1 MLDIEPELD
10 RKLRALYDHIE
21 TQDPPASLAPIMT
34 PAFRSGRKVLGRLV
48 GVAAIAAIAG
58 IALFAAEL
66 HAHRLSTPPTPITHP
81 VSPPSPAASPSPVWS
96 PSPLPSPNPQLA
108 LPSLPNPT
116 LLPVTV
122 RVLVPETQG
131 VGDASV
137 TIVPEGELF
146 IQYAC
151 VSGGGGVVVVLP
163 TNPPTLGPEVRPRC
177 SPSAAAATVVGT
189 ALPEYP
195 NEVLKVGTLGK
206 PLTLSISAG
215 SSTTWEIFI
224 AESAPPVP
232 PSVVSQG
239 WIAVSAN
246 PSYNGAG
253 ENGDIYLLS
262 EGAAPRR
269 IIGSD
274 GDGIAQACP
283 TFSPDGQRLAY
294 GEAHASGTVTTYRG
308 VWPVSDRAVVVVE
321 LNDPS
326 QPLMRV
332 TLPADPG
339 EIMCP
344 KWSPDGTHAAFRVG
358 TGLWVANTTSGK
370 TTVFQVGLTPWGQQ
384 GFAWSRDGSRIA
396 VAEPGQIRVVPIDG
410 SASAVIPVKGDTPG
424 SIGWTANDDAIV
436 YASTDAPGD
445 ALAVNRV
452 DADGT
457 NDTQLAHSGGAYGG
471 GAAVSPDGTRVAY
484 IDGVHV
490 LTMDTRGGKV
500 VAVSVPPNFLVGGL
514 LWSPDGKRL
523 LLSSIN
529 GVVSVALAPGSAPIV
544 YATALYPGGG
554 LDLEWSWPEVTW
566 QPVTGPTR

>member
-1 MLDIEPELD
+1 MVVVRSDAAARD
-10 RKLRALYDHIE
+10 RSTEVSGQSHASTLVVAMVVALL
-21 TQDPPASLAPIMT
+21 ASGCTAGAAPTPRSSPVTTAVPT
-34 PAFRSGRKVLGRLV
+34 PA
-48 GVAAIAAIAG
+48 
-58 IALFAAEL
+58 
-66 HAHRLSTPPTPITHP
+66 PTF
-81 VSPPSPAASPSPVWS
+81 S
-96 PSPLPSPNPQLA
+96 
-108 LPSLPNPT
+108 
-116 LLPVTV
+116 
-122 RVLVPETQG
+122 
-131 VGDASV
+131 
-137 TIVPEGELF
+137 
-146 IQYAC
+146 
-151 VSGGGGVVVVLP
+151 
-163 TNPPTLGPEVRPRC
+163 
-177 SPSAAAATVVGT
+177 
-189 ALPEYP
+189 
-195 NEVLKVGTLGK
+195 
-206 PLTLSISAG
+206 
-215 SSTTWEIFI
+215 
-224 AESAPPVP
+224 P

-246 PSYNGAG
+246 PSYHGAG

-262 EGAAPRR
+262 KGAAPRR

-294 GEAHASGTVTTYRG
+294 GEARASGTVTTYRG

-321 LNDPS
+321 LSDPS
-326 QPLMRV
+326 QALMRV
-332 TLPADPG
+332 TLPTNPG
-339 EIMCP
+339 EIVCP
-344 KWSPDGTHAAFRVG
+344 KWSPDGTHVAFRVG

-384 GFAWSRDGSRIA
+384 AFAWSRDGSRIA
-396 VAEPGQIRVVPIDG
+396 VAESGQIRVVPIDG
-410 SASAVIPVKGDTPG
+410 SASAAIPVTGDVPR

-457 NDTQLAHSGGAYGG
+457 NDTQLAYSGGAYGG
-471 GAAVSPDGTRVAY
+471 GAAVSPGGTRVAY
-484 IDGVHV
+484 IAGVHV

-523 LLSSIN
+523 LLSSVS
-529 GVVSVALAPGSAPIV
+529 GVVSVSVAPGSAPIV
-544 YATALYPGGG
+544 YETALYPGGG

>member
-10 RKLRALYDHIE
+10 RKLGALYDHIE
-21 TQDPPASLAPIMT
+21 AQEPPASLALITSP
-34 PAFRSGRKVLGRLV
+34 PFRSDHKVVSRLV
-48 GVAAIAAIAG
+48 SVAGIAAIAAG
-58 IALFAAEL
+58 IVLFATEL
-66 HAHRLSTPPTPITHP
+66 NAHRITTPTTHP
-81 VSPPSPAASPSPVWS
+81 ASPPSPVWS
-96 PSPLPSPNPQLA
+96 PSPLPSPNPRFA
-108 LPSLPNPT
+108 LPSLPDRT
-116 LLPVTV
+116 LLPASV

-131 VGDASV
+131 AGEATV
-137 TIVPEGELF
+137 TIIPEGKLY

-151 VSGGGGVVVVLP
+151 VGNSSFIILP
-163 TNPPTLGPEVRPRC
+163 TNASVLGPELRPGC
-177 SPSAAAATVVGT
+177 SSSYAGARAAGPTLPAYWTDVATAV
-189 ALPEYP
+189 Y
-195 NEVLKVGTLGK
+195 LGK
-206 PLTLSISAG
+206 PLTLKIYTG
-215 SSTTWEIFI
+215 PSTTWELFI
-224 AESAPPVP
+224 AESGPPVP

-246 PSYNGAG
+246 PLHNGAG

-294 GEAHASGTVTTYRG
+294 GEAHASGTVTTFRG

-321 LNDPS
+321 LSDPS

-332 TLPADPG
+332 TLPTNPG
-339 EIMCP
+339 EIVCP
-344 KWSPDGTHAAFRVG
+344 KWSPDGTHVAFRVG

-410 SASAVIPVKGDTPG
+410 SASAVIQVTGGVPG

-457 NDTQLAHSGGAYGG
+457 NDTQLAYSGGAYGG

-484 IDGVHV
+484 IDLVHV

-523 LLSSIN
+523 LLSSFN
-529 GVVSVALAPGSAPIV
+529 GVVSVAVAPGSAPIV